1 MSEKRKIGIA
11 GASGYGG
18 GELLRLLHGHPRAE
32 VVLATAHQ
40 QAGQRVD
47 SIHPHMRGLCDL
59 VCVETAVTSAWDAL
73 DLLFLALPHGESPR
87 LMPKLPPSLRV
98 VDLAGDFRLRDAA
111 LYTKFYGGEHPC
123 FDLQKE
129 FVYGLTELQREAVKG
144 ARRIANPGC
153 FATAILLG
161 LGPLIAEGVTTG
173 TIIVDAKTGSSGSGA
188 QAKSGTHHPT
198 RDASFH
204 AYKSFEHQHVPE
216 IKQLLFD
223 LNPQWQGGLVFQPH
237 SAPMVRGIFA
247 SCYVTLREALSLSA
261 VQSLYDHAYRASPFV
276 RMVQG
281 SPNVLWVRGSNFADI
296 GVVVEDRQLI
306 VFVAIDN
313 LVKGASGQAI
323 QNMNLLFGWPEE
335 TGLLI
340 PGACP

>member
-18 GELLRLLHGHPRAE
+18 GELLRLLYGHPFVE
-32 VVLATAHQ
+32 VVWVTAHQ

-47 SIHPHMRGLCDL
+47 AIHPHLRGFCEL
-59 VCVETAVTSAWDAL
+59 VCVDTSANPAWDSL
-73 DLLFLALPHGESPR
+73 DLLFMALPHGESPR
-87 LMPKLPPSLRV
+87 LVSKLPASLRV

-111 LYTKFYGGEHPC
+111 LYTKFYGGEHAC
-123 FDLQKE
+123 FASQKD
-129 FVYGLTELQREAVKG
+129 FVYGLTELQREAVQK
-144 ARRIANPGC
+144 AHRIANPGC

-161 LGPLIAEGVTTG
+161 LGPLIAEDITTG

-188 QAKSGTHHPT
+188 QAKAGTHHPT

-216 IKQLLFD
+216 IKQLLYD
-223 LNPQWQGGLVFQPH
+223 LNPRWDGGFVFQPH

-247 SCYVTLREALSLSA
+247 SCYVTLREAWSSSA
-261 VQSLYDHAYRASPFV
+261 IQNLYNKAYGTSPFV
-276 RMVQG
+276 RLVQG
-281 SPNVLWVRGSNFADI
+281 SPNVLWVRGSNFADL
-296 GVVVEDRQLI
+296 GFVVEDRQLI

-323 QNMNLLFGWPEE
+323 QNMNLLFGWPEQ